1 VASKP
6 SHLAYSYLS
15 LAETEDVDV
24 AGWLRSLGLGQYE
37 EAFRD
42 NDIDGEVLRHLTADD
57 LVSIGV
63 SSVGHRRRLL
73 SAAAALASQRAA
85 GNVAPAGSPA
95 TVQSAGTERR
105 QLTVM
110 FCDLVDSTA
119 LVARLD
125 PEDTREV
132 ISAYQNTV
140 TRQVARFEGHVAKFM
155 GDGVLVYFGW
165 PRGHEDDAERA
176 VRAGFAIVD
185 AVAKLATSANAPL
198 KARVGIATGI
208 VVVGDLLGEGSEQ
221 KQAVVGETPNLAAR
235 LQALAEAGTII
246 VAESTHKLLGGL
258 FELADLGTRDLKG
271 FASPI
276 RAWRVVGERQ
286 TEGRFEALHGH
297 QITPLIGREHE
308 VGLLLERFERARA
321 GEGQVVLLSGEPGI
335 GKSRL
340 ALALRERLDP
350 KPRWILRYQGSPYH
364 GNSSLWPIVCQLE
377 RAAEIAPDDP
387 PEVKLDK
394 VERLLDLAVAN
405 VADVAPL
412 IAELLSVRGDG
423 RYAPLDLTPQ
433 QRKSGTFAA
442 LLAQLEG
449 LAMQNP
455 TLIVL
460 EDAHWLDP
468 TTLEFFGLVVERT
481 QRLPV
486 LLVVTFRP
494 EFSPPWTNHA
504 HVMALAL
511 SGLARTQAAAVVA
524 RVAGGK
530 ALPAPVMEQ
539 ILSKTEGLPL
549 FVEELTKA
557 VLESGLLVIADDH
570 YELAGPLQPFAIP
583 ATLRDSLMAR
593 LDRPGLIREVA
604 QVGAVIG
611 REFGHDLLA
620 AVAGIDAA
628 HLEDTLSQ
636 LIEAEL
642 VFRRGIPPEVTYVFK
657 HALVQDAAYGGLLR
671 AQRQEL
677 HARVARELETRSPEL
692 ADTAPEL
699 LAHHL
704 TAAGFADR
712 AVTYWQRAGHRAAQ
726 RSAHVEAIAHFTQ
739 ALDLLASLP
748 DDRTRVSREL
758 NLLLDLGPMYIIVHG
773 MASPQVADA
782 YSRAREL
789 ARQVGAP
796 DQAYVATWGL
806 WLSHQQRGCL
816 SQARRLAD
824 EVLALASARD
834 DPDLLLQAHHA
845 AWTTLFFQD
854 NIQTCLEHTERGIA
868 LYDINR
874 HGRHA
879 LRFGGHDPGSCAR
892 STGALALC
900 LCGYPDKAVERS
912 CEAIALARRL
922 ELPGGLSTDLI
933 FDAMLHQYRRE
944 PNAVAK
950 RLDELAVVCAE
961 HGIRHYEGS
970 AAMLRGWTDVTRGRL
985 EQGLADLRRGLA
997 IHDRSPVGLRK
1008 AYYAAMLIEA
1018 HLRRGDVESGLAQI
1032 DESLTRVRNIGDHH
1046 WRPELLRL
1054 RGELLSLVPS
1064 NNRDLAERAFQE
1076 ALACA
1081 REQKCRLL
1089 ELRAA
1094 VSLGRLWAI
1103 SGELQQ
1109 AQELLAPIY
1118 AEYTEGFDTADLKD
1132 AKTLLEEIQH

>member
-1 VASKP
+1 M
-6 SHLAYSYLS
+6 
-15 LAETEDVDV
+15 DV
-24 AGWLRSLGLGQYE
+24 AGWLRSLGLEQYE
-37 EAFRD
+37 EAFRS
-42 NDIDGEVLRHLTADD
+42 NDIDVEVLPHLTADD

-63 SSVGHRRRLL
+63 TSVGHRRRLL
-73 SAAAALASQRAA
+73 SAAAALVPPSLRTAADVAA
-85 GNVAPAGSPA
+85 GTPATARPAGA
-95 TVQSAGTERR
+95 ERR

-119 LVARLD
+119 LAARLD

-132 ISAYQNTV
+132 ISAYQNSV
-140 TRQVARFEGHVAKFM
+140 SQQVARFEGHVAKFM

-185 AVAKLATSANAPL
+185 AVARLATSANAPL
-198 KARVGIATGI
+198 KTRVGIATGI
-208 VVVGDLLGEGSEQ
+208 VVVGDLVGEGSEQ

-246 VAESTHKLLGGL
+246 VAESTQKLLGEL
-258 FELADLGTRDLKG
+258 FEFVDLGAQDLKG
-271 FASPI
+271 FAAPI
-276 RAWRVVGERQ
+276 HAWRVVGERQ
-286 TEGRFEALHGH
+286 TEDRFEALHGH
-297 QITPLIGREHE
+297 QVTPLIGREHE

-340 ALALRERLDP
+340 ALALRERLNS
-350 KPRWILRYQGSPYH
+350 KPRWILRYQASPYH
-364 GNSSLWPIVCQLE
+364 GNSSLWPIVRQLE
-377 RAAEIAPDDP
+377 QAAEIAPDDP
-387 PEVKLDK
+387 PGVKLDK
-394 VERLLDLAVAN
+394 IERLLGLAVAN
-405 VADVAPL
+405 VAEVAPL
-412 IAELLSVRGDG
+412 IAELLSVQSDG
-423 RYAPLDLTPQ
+423 RYAALDLTPQ

-455 TLIVL
+455 ILMVL

-468 TTLEFFGLVVERT
+468 TTLEFFGLVVERIR
-481 QRLPV
+481 RLPV

-494 EFSPPWTNHA
+494 EFSSPWANHA

-511 SGLARTQAAAVVA
+511 SGLARAQAAAVVA

-557 VLESGLLVIADDH
+557 VLESGLLAVADDH
-570 YELAGPLQPFAIP
+570 YELSGPLQPFAIP

-593 LDRPGLIREVA
+593 LDRPGLVREVA

-628 HLEDTLSQ
+628 RLGDTLSQ

-657 HALVQDAAYGGLLR
+657 HALVQDAAYSGLLR

-677 HARVARELETRSPEL
+677 HARVARELESRSPEL
-692 ADTAPEL
+692 AETAPEL

-704 TAAGFADR
+704 SAAGFPDQAIP
-712 AVTYWQRAGHRAAQ
+712 YWQRAGHRAAQ
-726 RSAHVEAIAHFTQ
+726 RSAHVEAIAHFSQ
-739 ALDLLASLP
+739 ALELLATQP
-748 DDRTRVSREL
+748 DDRTRISREL

-782 YSRAREL
+782 YARARDL
-789 ARQVGAP
+789 ARQLGVP
-796 DQAYVATWGL
+796 DQEYVATWGL
-806 WLSHQQRGCL
+806 WLSHQQRGRL
-816 SQARRLAD
+816 SQAGRLAD
-824 EVLALASARD
+824 EVLELAAILN
-834 DPDLLLQAHHA
+834 DPDLQLQAHHA
-845 AWTTLFFQD
+845 AWTTQFFQD
-854 NIQTCLEHTERGIA
+854 NLQTCLEHTERGIA

-879 LRFGGHDPGSCAR
+879 FRFGGHDPGSCAR
-892 STGALALC
+892 SVGALALC
-900 LCGYPDKAVERS
+900 LCGYPDKAIEQSR
-912 CEAIALARRL
+912 EAITLAHRL
-922 ELPGGLSTDLI
+922 ELPGSLASDI
-933 FDAMLHQYRRE
+933 FFDAMLHQYRRE

-950 RLDELAVVCAE
+950 RLDELAVVCTE
-961 HGIRHYEGS
+961 HGILHYEGS
-970 AAMLRGWTDVTRGRL
+970 AAMLRGWTDVMHGQL

-997 IHDRSPVGLRK
+997 IHDRSPIGLRK
-1008 AYYAAMLIEA
+1008 AYYAAMLVEA
-1018 HLRRGDVESGLAQI
+1018 YLRRGDIESGLAQI
-1032 DESLTRVRNIGDHH
+1032 EESLARVSNIGDHH
-1046 WRPELLRL
+1046 WRPELFRL
-1054 RGELLSLVPS
+1054 RGELLALVPS
-1064 NNRDLAERAFQE
+1064 NDRAFVETAFQE
-1076 ALACA
+1076 ALTCA

-1094 VSLGRLWAI
+1094 VSLVRYWAI
-1103 SGELQQ
+1103 RGGSQQ
-1109 AQELLAPIY
+1109 AQDRLAAIY
-1118 AEYTEGFDTADLKD
+1118 AEYTEGFETADLKD
-1132 AKTLLEEIQH
+1132 AQALLAQVQH

>member
-1 VASKP
+1 M
-6 SHLAYSYLS
+6 
-15 LAETEDVDV
+15 DV
-24 AGWLRSLGLGQYE
+24 ADWLRSLGLGQYA

-42 NDIDGEVLRHLTADD
+42 HDIDEEVLPHITADD

-63 SSVGHRRRLL
+63 TSVGHRRRIL
-73 SAAAALASQRAA
+73 SAAAAFVLASPPTA
-85 GNVAPAGSPA
+85 GVATPAGTVRPA
-95 TVQSAGTERR
+95 VAERR

-125 PEDTREV
+125 PEDAREV

-140 TRQVARFEGHVAKFM
+140 TLQVARFDGHVAKFM

-165 PRGHEDDAERA
+165 PRGHEDDPERA
-176 VRAGFAIVD
+176 VRAGFAIVE
-185 AVAKLATSANAPL
+185 AVARLATWANAPL

-208 VVVGDLLGEGSEQ
+208 VVVGDLVGEGSEQ

-235 LQALAEAGTII
+235 LQALAEASAVV
-246 VAESTHKLLGGL
+246 VAESTQKLLSGL
-258 FELADLGTRDLKG
+258 FELADLGAQDLKG
-271 FASPI
+271 FATPI
-276 RAWRVVGERQ
+276 HAWRVVGERK

-340 ALALRERLDP
+340 ALALRERLDLD
-350 KPRWILRYQGSPYH
+350 PRWVLRYQGSPYH

-387 PEVKLDK
+387 SEVKLDK
-394 VERLLDLAVAN
+394 LERLLGLAVAD
-405 VADVAPL
+405 VAGAAPL
-412 IAELLSVRGDG
+412 IAELLSIRSDG
-423 RYAPLDLTPQ
+423 RYASLDLTPQ

-449 LAMQNP
+449 LATQDP

-468 TTLEFFGLVVERT
+468 TTLEFFGLVIERI

-486 LLVVTFRP
+486 LLVITFRP
-494 EFSPPWTNHA
+494 EFSPPWTNHPHA
-504 HVMALAL
+504 MALAL
-511 SGLARTQAAAVVA
+511 GGLARTQAAAVVA

-539 ILSKTEGLPL
+539 ILAKTEGLPL

-557 VLESGLLVIADDH
+557 VLESGLLAVADDH
-570 YELAGPLQPFAIP
+570 YELAGPLKPFAIP
-583 ATLRDSLMAR
+583 ATLRDSLVAR
-593 LDRPGLIREVA
+593 LDRPGLVREVA
-604 QVGAVIG
+604 QIGAVIG

-628 HLEDTLSQ
+628 RLEDTLSQ

-642 VFRRGIPPEVTYVFK
+642 VFRRGVPPEVTYVFK

-677 HARVARELETRSPEL
+677 HARVARALETRSPEL
-692 ADTAPEL
+692 AETAPEL

-704 TAAGFADR
+704 TAAGFADQ
-712 AVTYWQRAGHRAAQ
+712 AIAYWQRAGHRAAQ

-739 ALDLLASLP
+739 ALDLLATLP
-748 DDRTRVSREL
+748 DDRTRAGREL

-773 MASPQVADA
+773 MATPQVADA

-806 WLSHQQRGCL
+806 WLSHQTRGLL
-816 SQARRLAD
+816 SQARSLAD
-824 EVLALASARD
+824 EVLGLASAQD
-834 DPDLLLQAHHA
+834 DPGLLLQAHHA

-868 LYDINR
+868 LYDIDR

-879 LRFGGHDPGSCAR
+879 LRFGGHDPGSCAC
-892 STGALALC
+892 STGALALW
-900 LCGYPDKAVERS
+900 LCGYPDKAVEQS
-912 CEAIALARRL
+912 NEAIALARRL
-922 ELPGGLSTDLI
+922 ALPGSIAANINL
-933 FDAMLHQYRRE
+933 DAMLHQYRRE
-944 PNAVAK
+944 PDAVAK
-950 RLDELAVVCAE
+950 RLEELAVVCAE
-961 HGIRHYEGS
+961 HGIRHYEAT
-970 AAMLRGWTDVTRGRL
+970 AAMLRGWVDVMRGRL
-985 EQGLADLRRGLA
+985 EQGLAELRRGLA
-997 IHDRSPVGLRK
+997 IHDRSPIGLRK
-1008 AYYAAMLIEA
+1008 AYYGAMLVEA
-1018 HLRRGDVESGLAQI
+1018 HIRRGDVDSGLAQI
-1032 DESLTRVRNIGDHH
+1032 EESLARVRNIGDHH

-1054 RGELLSLVPS
+1054 RGELLSLAAS
-1064 NNRDLAERAFQE
+1064 NSREPAEKAFQE
-1076 ALACA
+1076 ALDCA

-1094 VSLGRLWAI
+1094 VSLGRSWALR
-1103 SGELQQ
+1103 GEPQE
-1109 AQELLAPIY
+1109 AQGLVAPIY
-1118 AEYTEGFDTADLKD
+1118 AEFTEGLNTSDLKD
-1132 AKTLLEEIQH
+1132 ARMFLAELQ

>member
-1 VASKP
+1 MDA
-6 SHLAYSYLS
+6 A
-15 LAETEDVDV
+15 D
-24 AGWLRSLGLGQYE
+24 WLRSLGLGQYE

-42 NDIDGEVLRHLTADD
+42 NDIDVEVLPHLTADD

-63 SSVGHRRRLL
+63 TSVGHRRRILA
-73 SAAAALASQRAA
+73 AAAALVSASQRPGGDAA
-85 GNVAPAGSPA
+85 PIGTPAMARPAGA
-95 TVQSAGTERR
+95 ERR

-132 ISAYQNTV
+132 ISAYQNAV
-140 TRQVARFEGHVAKFM
+140 TRQVARFDGHVAKFM

-176 VRAGFAIVD
+176 VRAGFAITD
-185 AVAKLATSANAPL
+185 AVAKLTTSANAPL
-198 KARVGIATGI
+198 QARIGIATGI
-208 VVVGDLLGEGSEQ
+208 VVVGDLVGEGAEQ

-235 LQALAEAGTII
+235 LQALAEAGTIV
-246 VAESTHKLLGGL
+246 VAESTQKLLGGL
-258 FELADLGTRDLKG
+258 FELADLGARDLKG
-271 FASPI
+271 FAAPI
-276 RAWRVVGERQ
+276 HAWRVVGERQ

-350 KPRWILRYQGSPYH
+350 LGLGILRYQASPYH
-364 GNSSLWPIVCQLE
+364 GNSALWPIVCQLE
-377 RAAEIAPDDP
+377 RAAAIAPDDP
-387 PEVKLDK
+387 SEAKLDK
-394 VERLLDLAVAN
+394 LERLLSPAVAD
-405 VADVAPL
+405 VAGVAPL
-412 IAELLSVRGDG
+412 IAELLSIRSDG

-442 LLAQLEG
+442 LLAQIEG
-449 LAMQNP
+449 LATQKP
-455 TLIVL
+455 TLILL

-468 TTLEFFGLVVERT
+468 TTLEFFGLVVERI
-481 QRLPV
+481 QRLPL

-494 EFSPPWTNHA
+494 EFSPPWSNHP

-539 ILSKTEGLPL
+539 ILAKTEGLPL

-557 VLESGLLVIADDH
+557 VLESGLLAIADDH

-593 LDRPGLIREVA
+593 LDRPGLVREVA
-604 QVGAVIG
+604 QIGAVIG

-620 AVAGIDAA
+620 AVADIDAA
-628 HLEDTLSQ
+628 RLEDTLSQ
-636 LIEAEL
+636 LMDAEL
-642 VFRRGIPPEVTYVFK
+642 VFRRGIPPEITYVFK

-677 HARVARELETRSPEL
+677 HARVARELEARSPEL

-704 TAAGFADR
+704 TAAGFTDR
-712 AVTYWQRAGHRAAQ
+712 AITYWQRAGHRAAQ

-748 DDRTRVSREL
+748 DDRTRASSEL
-758 NLLLDLGPMYIIVHG
+758 NLLLDLGPMYIIVQG
-773 MASPQVADA
+773 MASQQVADV

-789 ARQVGAP
+789 ARQAGAP

-806 WLSHQQRGCL
+806 WLSHHQRGRL
-816 SQARRLAD
+816 SEAHDLAD
-824 EVLALASARD
+824 ELLDLASARND
-834 DPDLLLQAHHA
+834 SGFLLQAHHA

-868 LYDINR
+868 LYDVDR
-874 HGRHA
+874 HSRHA
-879 LRFGGHDPGSCAR
+879 FRFGGHDPGSCAR
-892 STGALALC
+892 SVGALALC
-900 LCGYPDKAVERS
+900 LRGYPDKAVERS
-912 CEAIALARRL
+912 REAITLGRRL
-922 ELPGGLSTDLI
+922 ELPGSLSSDLF
-933 FDAMLHQYRRE
+933 FDAMLHQYRRD
-944 PNAVAK
+944 PDTVAK

-961 HGIRHYEGS
+961 RGILHYEGS
-970 AAMLRGWTDVTRGRL
+970 AAMLRGWTDVTRGMV
-985 EQGLADLRRGLA
+985 EQGFAELRRGFA
-997 IHDRSPVGLRK
+997 IHNRSSVGLRK
-1008 AYYAAMLIEA
+1008 AYYAALLVEA
-1018 HLRRGDVESGLAQI
+1018 HLRRGDVENGLAQI
-1032 DESLTRVRNIGDHH
+1032 EESLARVHTIGDHH

-1054 RGELLSLVPS
+1054 RGELLFLDAS
-1064 NNRDLAERAFQE
+1064 NKLELAEKAFQE

-1094 VSLGRLWAI
+1094 LSLGRLWAI
-1103 SGELQQ
+1103 RGEPQQ
-1109 AQELLAPIY
+1109 AQRLVAPIY
-1118 AEYTEGFDTADLKD
+1118 ADYTEGFDTADLKD
-1132 AKTLLEEIQH
+1132 ARAFLERTQQ

>member
-1 VASKP
+1 M
-6 SHLAYSYLS
+6 
-15 LAETEDVDV
+15 DV

-42 NDIDGEVLRHLTADD
+42 NDIDVEVLPHLTADD

-63 SSVGHRRRLL
+63 TSVGHRRRLL
-73 SAAAALASQRAA
+73 SAAAALASASQRTAEDA
-85 GNVAPAGSPA
+85 APATARPA
-95 TVQSAGTERR
+95 GAERR

-125 PEDTREV
+125 PEDAREV
-132 ISAYQNTV
+132 ISAYQNAV
-140 TRQVARFEGHVAKFM
+140 TQQVARFEGHVAKFM

-176 VRAGFAIVD
+176 VRAGSAIVD
-185 AVAKLATSANAPL
+185 AVTKLATPAKAAL
-198 KARVGIATGI
+198 KARIGIATGI
-208 VVVGDLLGEGSEQ
+208 VVVGDLVGEGSEQ

-246 VAESTHKLLGGL
+246 VAESTQKLLGGL
-258 FELADLGTRDLKG
+258 FELADLGAQDLKG
-271 FASPI
+271 FAAPV

-297 QITPLIGREHE
+297 QISPLIGREHE

-350 KPRWILRYQGSPYH
+350 LGLGILRYQASPYH
-364 GNSSLWPIVCQLE
+364 GNSALWPIVCQLE
-377 RAAEIAPDDP
+377 RAAAIAPDDRS
-387 PEVKLDK
+387 EAKLDK
-394 VERLLDLAVAN
+394 LERLLSLAVAD

-412 IAELLSVRGDG
+412 IAELLSIRSDG
-423 RYAPLDLTPQ
+423 RYAPSDLTPQ

-442 LLAQLEG
+442 LLAQIEG
-449 LAMQNP
+449 LAAQNP

-468 TTLEFFGLVVERT
+468 TTVEFFGLVVERI

-494 EFSPPWTNHA
+494 EFSPPWTNHP

-511 SGLARTQAAAVVA
+511 GGLARTQAAAVVA
-524 RVAGGK
+524 RIAGGK

-539 ILSKTEGLPL
+539 ILAKTEGLPL

-557 VLESGLLVIADDH
+557 VLESGLLAIADDR

-593 LDRPGLIREVA
+593 LDRPGLVREVA
-604 QVGAVIG
+604 QIGAVIG

-620 AVAGIDAA
+620 AVAGIDVAR
-628 HLEDTLSQ
+628 LEDTLSQ

-642 VFRRGIPPEVTYVFK
+642 VFRRGIPPEITYVFK

-704 TAAGFADR
+704 TAAGFADQ
-712 AVTYWQRAGHRAAQ
+712 AVAYWQRAGHRAAQ

-739 ALDLLASLP
+739 ALDLLATLP
-748 DDRTRVSREL
+748 DDRIRASREL
-758 NLLLDLGPMYIIVHG
+758 NLLLDLGPMSIIVHG
-773 MASPQVADA
+773 MASPQVADT
-782 YSRAREL
+782 YSRAREI
-789 ARQVGAP
+789 ARQVDAP
-796 DQAYVATWGL
+796 DQAFVATWGL
-806 WLSHQQRGCL
+806 WLSHQTRGRL

-824 EVLALASARD
+824 EVLDLASAGD
-834 DPDLLLQAHHA
+834 DPGHLLQAHHA

-868 LYDINR
+868 LYDIDR
-874 HGRHA
+874 HGWHA
-879 LRFGGHDPGSCAR
+879 FRFGGHDPGSCAL

-912 CEAIALARRL
+912 REAIALARRL
-922 ELPGGLSTDLI
+922 ELPGGLASDLAL
-933 FDAMLHQYRRE
+933 DAMLHQYRRD
-944 PNAVAK
+944 PDAAAK

-961 HGIRHYEGS
+961 HGITHYEAS
-970 AAMLRGWTDVTRGRL
+970 AAMLRGWTDVMRGRL
-985 EQGLADLRRGLA
+985 EQGLTDLRRGLA

-1008 AYYAAMLIEA
+1008 AFYAAMLVEA
-1018 HLRRGDVESGLAQI
+1018 HIRQGDVDNGLAQI
-1032 DESLTRVRNIGDHH
+1032 EESLARVRDIGDHH

-1064 NNRDLAERAFQE
+1064 NDRGPAEKAFQE
-1076 ALACA
+1076 ALTCA

-1094 VSLGRLWAI
+1094 LSLGRLWAVR
-1103 SGELQQ
+1103 GEPQQ
-1109 AQELLAPIY
+1109 AQGLVAPIY

-1132 AKTLLEEIQH
+1132 ARTFLEEIQQ

>member
-1 VASKP
+1 M
-6 SHLAYSYLS
+6 
-15 LAETEDVDV
+15 DV

-42 NDIDGEVLRHLTADD
+42 NDIDVEVLPHLTADD

-63 SSVGHRRRLL
+63 TSVGHRRRLL
-73 SAAAALASQRAA
+73 SAAAALVLASQRTA
-85 GNVAPAGSPA
+85 GDAAPAGSPA
-95 TVQSAGTERR
+95 TARPAGAERR

-140 TRQVARFEGHVAKFM
+140 TQQVARFEGHVAKFM

-208 VVVGDLLGEGSEQ
+208 VVVGDLVGEGSEQ

-235 LQALAEAGTII
+235 LQALAEAGTIV
-246 VAESTHKLLGGL
+246 VAELTHRLLGGL
-258 FELADLGTRDLKG
+258 FELVDLGARDLKG
-271 FASPI
+271 FVGPI

-297 QITPLIGREHE
+297 QLTPLIGREHE

-394 VERLLDLAVAN
+394 VERLLGLAVAD

-468 TTLEFFGLVVERT
+468 TTLEFFGLVVERI

-494 EFSPPWTNHA
+494 EFSPPWTNHP

-539 ILSKTEGLPL
+539 ILAKTEGLPL

-557 VLESGLLVIADDH
+557 VLESGLLAIADDH

-583 ATLRDSLMAR
+583 ATLRNSLMAR
-593 LDRPGLIREVA
+593 LDRPGLVREVA
-604 QVGAVIG
+604 QIGAVIG

-628 HLEDTLSQ
+628 RLEDTLSQ

-642 VFRRGIPPEVTYVFK
+642 VFRRGIPPELTYVFK

-677 HARVARELETRSPEL
+677 HARVARELETSSPEL

-712 AVTYWQRAGHRAAQ
+712 AIAYWQRAGHRAAQ

-782 YSRAREL
+782 YSRAHEL
-789 ARQVGAP
+789 ARQAGAP

-806 WLSHQQRGCL
+806 WLSHQQRGRL
-816 SQARRLAD
+816 SEARHLAD
-824 EVLALASARD
+824 EVLGLASARD

-868 LYDINR
+868 LYDIDR
-874 HGRHA
+874 HSRHA

-922 ELPGGLSTDLI
+922 ELPGSLSSDLSSTLCCI
-933 FDAMLHQYRRE
+933 SIAGNRT
-944 PNAVAK
+944 P
-950 RLDELAVVCAE
+950 
-961 HGIRHYEGS
+961 
-970 AAMLRGWTDVTRGRL
+970 W
-985 EQGLADLRRGLA
+985 
-997 IHDRSPVGLRK
+997 RSVW
-1008 AYYAAMLIEA
+1008 M
-1018 HLRRGDVESGLAQI
+1018 
-1032 DESLTRVRNIGDHH
+1032 N
-1046 WRPELLRL
+1046 
-1054 RGELLSLVPS
+1054 
-1064 NNRDLAERAFQE
+1064 
-1076 ALACA
+1076 
-1081 REQKCRLL
+1081 
-1089 ELRAA
+1089 
-1094 VSLGRLWAI
+1094 
-1103 SGELQQ
+1103 
-1109 AQELLAPIY
+1109 
-1118 AEYTEGFDTADLKD
+1118 
-1132 AKTLLEEIQH
+1132 

>member
-1 VASKP
+1 MASP
-6 SHLAYSYLS
+6 SPLAYSCLG
-15 LAETEDVDV
+15 LAETKDVDV

-37 EAFRD
+37 GAFRD
-42 NDIDGEVLRHLTADD
+42 NDIDVEVLPHLTADD

-63 SSVGHRRRLL
+63 ISVGHRRRLL
-73 SAAAALASQRAA
+73 SAAAALSSRRAA
-85 GNVAPAGSPA
+85 ADAAPAGTPA
-95 TVQSAGTERR
+95 AARPAGAERR

-119 LVARLD
+119 LAARLD

-140 TRQVARFEGHVAKFM
+140 TQQVARFEGHVAKFM

-185 AVAKLATSANAPL
+185 AVANLATSANAPL

-208 VVVGDLLGEGSEQ
+208 VVVGDLVGEGSEQ

-246 VAESTHKLLGGL
+246 VAESTQKLLGGL
-258 FELADLGTRDLKG
+258 FELADLGAQDLKG
-271 FASPI
+271 FAAPI
-276 RAWRVVGERQ
+276 HAWRVVGERQ

-297 QITPLIGREHE
+297 QLTPLIGREHE

-377 RAAEIAPDDP
+377 RAAEIAPDDL

-394 VERLLDLAVAN
+394 VERLLGLAVAD
-405 VADVAPL
+405 VADVAPM
-412 IAELLSVRGDG
+412 IAELLSIQGGG

-433 QRKSGTFAA
+433 QRKAGTFAA
-442 LLAQLEG
+442 LLAQLAG

-468 TTLEFFGLVVERT
+468 TTLEFFGLVVERI

-494 EFSPPWTNHA
+494 EFNPTWTNHP

-539 ILSKTEGLPL
+539 ILAKTEGLPL

-557 VLESGLLVIADDH
+557 VLESGLLAIADDH
-570 YELAGPLQPFAIP
+570 YELAGSLQPFAIP
-583 ATLRDSLMAR
+583 ATLHDSLMAR
-593 LDRPGLIREVA
+593 LDRPGLVREVA
-604 QVGAVIG
+604 QIGAVIG

-628 HLEDTLSQ
+628 RLEDTLSQ

-671 AQRQEL
+671 TQRQEL
-677 HARVARELETRSPEL
+677 HARVARELETKSPEL

-739 ALDLLASLP
+739 ALDLLAALP

-758 NLLLDLGPMYIIVHG
+758 NLLLDLGPMYIVVHG

-806 WLSHQQRGCL
+806 WLSHQTRGRL
-816 SQARRLAD
+816 SQARSLAD
-824 EVLALASARD
+824 EVLGLASAQD
-834 DPDLLLQAHHA
+834 DPGLLLQAHHA

-868 LYDINR
+868 LYDISR

-879 LRFGGHDPGSCAR
+879 LRFGGHDPGSCAL
-892 STGALALC
+892 STGALALW

-912 CEAIALARRL
+912 NEAIALARQL
-922 ELPGGLSTDLI
+922 EVPGSLSADLNL
-933 FDAMLHQYRRE
+933 DAMLHQYRRD
-944 PNAVAK
+944 PDAVAK

-961 HGIRHYEGS
+961 HGIRHYEAT
-970 AAMLRGWTDVTRGRL
+970 AAMLRGWVDVTYGRI
-985 EQGLADLRRGLA
+985 EQGLAELRRGLA
-997 IHDRSPVGLRK
+997 IHDRSPIGLRK
-1008 AYYAAMLIEA
+1008 AYYGAMLVEV
-1018 HLRRGDVESGLAQI
+1018 HLRRGDVDSGLAQI
-1032 DESLTRVRNIGDHH
+1032 EESLARVHSIGDHH

-1054 RGELLSLVPS
+1054 RGELLFLDPS
-1064 NNRDLAERAFQE
+1064 NGREPAETAFQE

-1094 VSLGRLWAI
+1094 LSLGRLWAI
-1103 SGELQQ
+1103 RGEPQR
-1109 AQELLAPIY
+1109 AQELVAQIY
-1118 AEYTEGFDTADLKD
+1118 TEFTEGFDTADLTD
-1132 AKTLLEEIQH
+1132 ARTFLEEIQQ

>member
-1 VASKP
+1 M
-6 SHLAYSYLS
+6 
-15 LAETEDVDV
+15 DV

-42 NDIDGEVLRHLTADD
+42 NDIDMDVVPHVTADD
-57 LVSIGV
+57 LLSIGV
-63 SSVGHRRRLL
+63 TSIGHRRRLL
-73 SAAAALASQRAA
+73 SAAAALASASHRTTGGAA
-85 GNVAPAGSPA
+85 PA
-95 TVQSAGTERR
+95 TVRPAGAERR

-125 PEDTREV
+125 PEDAREV

-140 TRQVARFEGHVAKFM
+140 TQQVARFEGHVAKFM

-185 AVAKLATSANAPL
+185 AVAQLITPANVPL
-198 KARVGIATGI
+198 KARIGIATGI
-208 VVVGDLLGEGSEQ
+208 VVVGDLVGEGSERG
-221 KQAVVGETPNLAAR
+221 QAVVGETPNLAAR
-235 LQALAEAGTII
+235 LQALADAGAIV
-246 VAESTHKLLGGL
+246 VAESTQKLLGGL
-258 FELADLGTRDLKG
+258 FELADLGAQDLKG
-271 FASPI
+271 FAAPI
-276 RAWRVVGERQ
+276 HAWRVVGERQ

-297 QITPLIGREHE
+297 QLTPLIGREHE

-321 GEGQVVLLSGEPGI
+321 GEGQVVMLSGDPGI

-350 KPRWILRYQGSPYH
+350 KPKWFLRYQGSPFH
-364 GNSSLWPIVCQLE
+364 GNSSLWPVVCQLE
-377 RAAEIAPDDP
+377 QAAEIAPDDS
-387 PEVKLDK
+387 PELKLDK
-394 VERLLDLAVAN
+394 LERLLDLAVTD
-405 VADVAPL
+405 VAGAAPL
-412 IAELLSVRGDG
+412 IAELLSIRGAG

-442 LLAQLEG
+442 LLTQLSG
-449 LAMQNP
+449 LAALSP

-460 EDAHWLDP
+460 EDAHWLDH
-468 TTLEFFGLVVERT
+468 TTLEFFGLVVERI
-481 QRLPV
+481 QHLPV

-494 EFSPPWTNHA
+494 EFRPPWTKHP

-511 SGLARTQAAAVVA
+511 SGLARTQSAAVVA

-530 ALPAPVMEQ
+530 ALPPPVMEQ
-539 ILSKTEGLPL
+539 ILAKTEGLPL

-557 VLESGLLVIADDH
+557 VLESGLLTDADDR
-570 YELAGPLQPFAIP
+570 YELAGPLQPLAIP
-583 ATLRDSLMAR
+583 ATLRDSLVAR
-593 LDRPGLIREVA
+593 LDRPGLVREVA
-604 QVGAVIG
+604 QIGAVIG

-628 HLEDTLSQ
+628 RLEDTLSQ

-642 VFRRGIPPEVTYVFK
+642 VFRRGIPPEATYVFK

-677 HARVARELETRSPEL
+677 HARVAHELESRSPDL

-712 AVTYWQRAGHRAAQ
+712 AVPYWQRAGHRAAQ

-739 ALDLLASLP
+739 ALDLLATLP

-758 NLLLDLGPMYIIVHG
+758 TLLLDLGPMYIIVNG

-782 YSRAREL
+782 YTRAREL
-789 ARQVGAP
+789 AQQIGAP
-796 DQAYVATWGL
+796 DQVYVATWGL
-806 WLSHQQRGCL
+806 WLSHQQRGRL

-824 EVLALASARD
+824 EVLELAATLN
-834 DPDLLLQAHHA
+834 DPDLQLQAHHA
-845 AWTTLFFQD
+845 AWTTQFFQND
-854 NIQTCLEHTERGIA
+854 IRACLEHTERGIA
-868 LYDINR
+868 LYDMDR

-892 STGALALC
+892 STGALALW
-900 LCGYPDKAVERS
+900 LCGYPDRAIERS
-912 CEAIALARRL
+912 CDAIALSRRL
-922 ELPGGLSTDLI
+922 GQPGGLSSDLF

-944 PNAVAK
+944 PDAVAK
-950 RLDELAVVCAE
+950 RLDELAAVCAE
-961 HGIRHYEGS
+961 HGILHYENS
-970 AAMLRGWTDVTRGRL
+970 AAMLRGWANLSRG
-985 EQGLADLRRGLA
+985 QIDTGLADLQRGLA

-1008 AYYAAMLIEA
+1008 AYYAALLIEA
-1018 HLRRGDVESGLAQI
+1018 HLRRGDVDSGLIQI
-1032 DESLTRVRNIGDHH
+1032 EQSLARAHDVGDHH

-1054 RGELLSLVPS
+1054 RGELLSLDPS
-1064 NNRDLAERAFQE
+1064 NGLESAETAFEE
-1076 ALACA
+1076 ALVCA
-1081 REQKCRLL
+1081 RDQKCRLL

-1094 VSLGRLWAI
+1094 VSLSRLWTI
-1103 SGELQQ
+1103 RGERKR
-1109 AQELLAPIY
+1109 AQGLIAPIY
-1118 AEYTEGFDTADLKD
+1118 AEYTEGFDTTDLRD
-1132 AKTLLEEIQH
+1132 AKTFLEEIQQ